1 MAPPRRLGLVES
13 LKREHQIDDDDDGDE
28 IIMMFG
34 SNEISRLLS
43 GLSDKCAVTVRMFGR
58 GQQGGARDGGIP
70 TPRYTLDSS
79 LAAHAYQSKRVNA
92 RADDVLFI
100 TRPPFSRRG
109 FRRAL
114 HHGAPPLHRRFLFL
128 DTVIVMITI
137 STTIVAGAA
146 MLASPQDT
154 QVYVHHRRTQ
164 PP

>member
-1 MAPPRRLGLVES
+1 LGLVES
-13 LKREHQIDDDDDGDE
+13 LKRKQQADDGDDGDE

-43 GLSDKCAVTVRMFGR
+43 GLSDKCAVTVRVWPRATGR
-58 GQQGGARDGGIP
+58 GARWRDP
-70 TPRYTLDSS
+70 DSEIHFGLP

-109 FRRAL
+109 SRRAL
-114 HHGAPPLHRRFLFL
+114 HRGAPPLHRRFLFL
-128 DTVIVMITI
+128 DTVIVMITT
-137 STTIVAGAA
+137 STTIVAGTA